1 MLTHFSALRFL
12 RSYSLRLPM
21 LATLSPMTMGADPI
35 TPENLEANGL
45 MLGAPPGALRETSH
59 GIDGTLDFERPA
71 YPFGH
76 RLKNCTLGAFTF
88 FNASGRTSA
97 YRVRFGRYSQIGE
110 SSIIGPPEHPQTG
123 FSNHP
128 FAFTRPSLMP
138 SIYRLPDFAEL
149 APQDSDAPSYIDTV
163 NNDTVLGHEMYLGAG
178 SFVKRGVTIGDGA
191 LIGARSVV
199 TRDIP
204 PYAIAV
210 GSPARIVRLRFAEN
224 IVERLLKLQWWRY
237 DLAPFKHTLD
247 FMQMEPTL
255 EALEQHLAEGRL
267 QPLKPD
273 SFRLTR
279 ATSGQLSIAALPKP
293 LFFS

>member
-1 MLTHFSALRFL
+1 VST
-12 RSYSLRLPM
+12 
-21 LATLSPMTMGADPI
+21 

-45 MLGAPPGALRETSH
+45 MLGAPPGALRDTTN

-76 RLKNCTLGAFTF
+76 RLKNCSIGAFCY
-88 FNASGRTSA
+88 FNAAGHTSA
-97 YRVRFGRYSQIGE
+97 YRVRFGRYAQIGE
-110 SSIIGPPEHPQTG
+110 SSIIAPPEHLQTG

-138 SIYRLPDFAEL
+138 NMYRLPDFAAL
-149 APQDSDAPSYIDTV
+149 APEDSDAPSYVDTV
-163 NNDTVLGHEMYLGAG
+163 NNETVVGHEVYLGAG
-178 SFVKRGVTIGDGA
+178 SFVRRGVTIGDGA

-204 PYAIAV
+204 PYAVAV
-210 GSPARIVRLRFAEN
+210 GSPARIVRLRFAEHL
-224 IVERLLKLQWWRY
+224 VERLLALQWWRY
-237 DLAPFKHTLD
+237 DLARFKHTLD
-247 FMQMEPTL
+247 FTRMEPTL
-255 EALEQHLAEGRL
+255 EALEQLLTEGQL
-267 QPLKPD
+267 PLLKPD

-279 ATSGQLSIAALPKP
+279 AAGGELSLRALPKP

>member
-1 MLTHFSALRFL
+1 
-12 RSYSLRLPM
+12 
-21 LATLSPMTMGADPI
+21 
-35 TPENLEANGL
+35 
-45 MLGAPPGALRETSH
+45 MLGAPPGALRETAH
-59 GIDGTLDFERPA
+59 GVDGTLDFERPA

-76 RLKNCTLGAFTF
+76 RLKNCALGAFCF
-88 FNASGRTSA
+88 FNAAGRTSA
-97 YRVRFGRYSQIGE
+97 YRVQFGRYSQIGE

-128 FAFTRPSLMP
+128 FAFTRPALMP
-138 SIYRLPDFAEL
+138 SIYRLPDFAAL
-149 APQDSDAPSYIDTV
+149 APEDSDAPSYVDTAR
-163 NNDTVLGHEMYLGAG
+163 NDTVLGHEVYLGAG

-191 LIGARSVV
+191 LVGARSVV

-210 GSPARIVRLRFAEN
+210 GSPARIVRLRFAEPL
-224 IVERLLKLQWWRY
+224 VERLLKLQWWRY

-247 FMQMEPTL
+247 FMQLEATL
-255 EALEQHLAEGRL
+255 EKLEQLLADQQL
-267 QPLKPD
+267 QKLRPD

-279 ATSGQLSIAALPKP
+279 AGDGTLSIAALPKP

>member
-1 MLTHFSALRFL
+1 M
-12 RSYSLRLPM
+12 SL
-21 LATLSPMTMGADPI
+21 
-35 TPENLEANGL
+35 TPETLEANGL
-45 MLGAPPGALRETSH
+45 MLGAPPGALRETAH

-76 RLKNCTLGAFTF
+76 RLKNCTLGAFCF
-88 FNASGRTSA
+88 FNAAGRTSA

-128 FAFTRPSLMP
+128 FAFSRPSLMP
-138 SIYRLPDFAEL
+138 SIYRLPDFAAL
-149 APQDSDAPSYIDTV
+149 APEESEGESYVDTI
-163 NNDTVLGHEMYLGAG
+163 NNDTVLGHEVYLGAG

-210 GSPARIVRLRFAEN
+210 GSPARIVRLRFADHL
-224 IVERLLKLQWWRY
+224 VERLLKLQWWRY
-237 DLAPFKHTLD
+237 DLAPFKSALD
-247 FMQMEPTL
+247 FSQMEPTL
-255 EALEQHLAEGRL
+255 AALEQLLAEGSL
-267 QPLKPD
+267 QELKPD
-273 SFRLTR
+273 SYRITR
-279 ATSGQLSIAALPKP
+279 TGPGALSIAALPKP

>member
-1 MLTHFSALRFL
+1 M
-12 RSYSLRLPM
+12 
-21 LATLSPMTMGADPI
+21 

-45 MLGAPPGALRETSH
+45 MLGAPPGALRESAH
-59 GIDGTLDFERPA
+59 GVDGRLDFERPA

-76 RLKNCTLGAFTF
+76 RLKNCSLGAFCF
-88 FNASGRTSA
+88 FNAAGRTSA
-97 YRVRFGRYSQIGE
+97 YRVSFGRYSQIGE

-138 SIYRLPDFAEL
+138 SIYRLPDFAAL
-149 APQDSDAPSYIDTV
+149 APSDSDAPSYVDTV
-163 NNDTVLGHEMYLGAG
+163 RNDTVLGHEVYLGAG

-210 GSPARIVRLRFAEN
+210 GSPARIVRLRFAEKL
-224 IVERLLKLQWWRY
+224 VERLLALQWWRY
-237 DLAPFKHTLD
+237 DLAPFKSTLD
-247 FMQMEPTL
+247 FMQLEATL
-255 EALEQHLAEGRL
+255 EKLEQLHAEQRL
-267 QPLKPD
+267 ETLRPD

-279 ATSGQLSIAALPKP
+279 AVNGALNIEALPKP